1 MTEAGACVSK
11 KHGKSKDMKARQD
24 GKDKRPKLVRD
35 SFTMPEADYL
45 RLKALK
51 IRCLRAGIEI
61 KKSEVLRAGLLALE
75 QLTDAQLQKL
85 AGSVERVKTGRP
97 ASEEGSS

>member
-1 MTEAGACVSK
+1 
-11 KHGKSKDMKARQD
+11 
-24 GKDKRPKLVRD
+24 
-35 SFTMPEADYL
+35 MPEADYL

-75 QLTDAQLQKL
+75 QLSDTQLQKL

-97 ASEEGSS
+97 AAEESSS